1 MKRDFKNYL
10 EGFSEN
16 IRNIINKFN
25 FYAQIHRSGEQDR
38 LGLLIEKFCDSRINL
53 SNKPVLNDDGT
64 EKIEA
69 LDNNSMGTLFEEV
82 IRMFND
88 QTNVTDAGQHF
99 TLRDIVQLMAD
110 LAFIPIQ
117 DKIERIYDGTCG
129 TGGMLTVGEL
139 RIIELAESRDKDV
152 SILSLWSRKFCRNF
166 RHCMCLY
173 ALKW

>member
-53 SNKPVLNDDGT
+53 S
-64 EKIEA
+64 
-69 LDNNSMGTLFEEV
+69 DNNSMGTLFEEV